1 MIQYFPRPT
10 LQCFFLFEMSLF
22 LYVSWY
28 FICMCVPC
36 FVVEV
41 AKYKP
46 RFFARRLHDA
56 MAGFGTSDDD
66 LIRLI
71 VTRSEVSPGLN

>member
-1 MIQYFPRPT
+1 
-10 LQCFFLFEMSLF
+10 
-22 LYVSWY
+22 
-28 FICMCVPC
+28 MCVPC

-71 VTRSEVSPGLN
+71 VTRSEVSPGRN